1 MPSSSPQKA
10 NLKTYTPVK
19 RPDPIS
25 PDSTHDHEL
34 CLAKQKSWVQSLDQ
48 SERLREEVITEYNQT
63 AEAHHTKATE
73 LEKQAR
79 ELEKTRQRLQEVEA
93 ELEDASGKLT
103 TAEEEIAE
111 GIHAYEDQ
119 EKLLEVL
126 RKDMDELEEHKEEVE
141 GNLALAEAK
150 VVEKT
155 GAIAKLEEEI
165 AKLSKKLGEAE
176 VDTRKTKRVQE
187 NIQVTNDAIEI
198 DNHKLKEELDAVKS
212 QNKQLTTQL
221 QQAKEALEKQ
231 GGCACVVM

>member
-48 SERLREEVITEYNQT
+48 SERLREEVIKEYNQS
-63 AEAHHTKATE
+63 AEAQNAKSTE

-150 VVEKT
+150 VVENT
-155 GAIAKLEEEI
+155 GAI

-212 QNKQLTTQL
+212 QNKQLTAQL

>member
-1 MPSSSPQKA
+1 MPSSSPQKSIV
-10 NLKTYTPVK
+10 KTFTPVK

-34 CLAKQKSWVQSLDQ
+34 CLAKQKSWVQSLDE
-48 SERLREEVITEYNQT
+48 SERLREELIKEYNQS
-63 AEAHHTKATE
+63 AEAHHAKATE
-73 LEKQAR
+73 LEKQGR
-79 ELEKTRQRLQEVEA
+79 ELEKTQQRLQQVEA
-93 ELEDASGKLT
+93 DLENASGKLA

-126 RKDMDELEEHKEEVE
+126 RKDMDELEEQKDEVE
-141 GNLALAEAK
+141 GKLSLAEAK

-176 VDTRKTKRVQE
+176 VDTLKTKRVQE
-187 NIQVTNDAIEI
+187 NIQVANDAMDI

-212 QNKQLTTQL
+212 QNKQLTAQL
-221 QQAKEALEKQ
+221 QQTKEALEKQ